1 MHTRRMRLPE
11 VELLSEIK
19 INFQIDQMLAH
30 EPLFH
35 EFNLLSELSVMY
47 ALFAPI
53 QAAYKESQSLTQPA
67 I

>member
-30 EPLFH
+30 EPLFQ